1 MKATEKKTQEQ
12 HAEAL
17 PEHLLEHASE
27 THIHDPNADRT
38 ALEIWIRKKIDGGPA
53 AWGPWLGGLLAVILG
68 AAFLSQ
74 TSGGGKTGEQAWTK
88 LLTATSASEYVD
100 IADAAKTG
108 AAASWASY
116 MAAQQYYTQAI
127 ASLLVNRETADL
139 NLNRAKDAYQKALDR
154 AREIKD
160 EELANTA
167 ELGLARTL
175 EMQGKLTEAIEL
187 YDKIA
192 KAATGT
198 TIGEKAAAC
207 AALLR
212 KPEATTFYQS
222 LATYKPQPV
231 STPPGFPGFGDL
243 GLPSDHPPL
252 DGPTTKTNV
261 PALPNPGDMLRDLAP
276 PPTSPTAP
284 SGDAL
289 KDLAPP
295 PVSKPAAPATPSAPA
310 TPEPPK

>member
-1 MKATEKKTQEQ
+1 MKATEKTTQEPHSEQ
-12 HAEAL
+12 L
-17 PEHLLEHASE
+17 PEHILEHATE

-38 ALEIWIRKKIDGGPA
+38 ALEIWIRSKIDGGPA
-53 AWGPWLGGLLAVILG
+53 AWGPWAGGLLAVILG

-74 TSGGGKTGEQAWTK
+74 TSGSGKTGEHAWTK
-88 LLTATSASEYVD
+88 LLTATSAPEYVE
-100 IADAAKTG
+100 IADEAKTG
-108 AAASWASY
+108 AAATWASY
-116 MAAQQYYTQAI
+116 MAGQQYYTQAI

-139 NLNRAKDAYQKALDR
+139 NLNRAKDAYQKAVER
-154 AREIKD
+154 ARGLND
-160 EELANTA
+160 SELASTA

-198 TIGEKAAAC
+198 SIGEKAAAC

-231 STPPGFPGFGDL
+231 STPPGFGNL
-243 GLPSDHPPL
+243 GLPTDHPPL
-252 DGPTTKTNV
+252 DGPTINTPL
-261 PALPNPGDMLRDLAP
+261 PALPDPGDLLRDLAP
-276 PPTSPTAP
+276 PPASSPAAP

-295 PVSKPAAPATPSAPA
+295 PASKPAAPSAPA
-310 TPEPPK
+310 SPEPPK